1 MLTMF
6 SLNLTKKV
14 ITKVIA
20 MVICNNDIADDHCY
34 NFAWI

>member
-6 SLNLTKKV
+6 SLNLTKKY

-20 MVICNNDIADDHCY
+20 MVICNNDIADDL
-34 NFAWI
+34 